1 MIYDLIIIGGG
12 PAGVSA
18 GVYAVRKKL
27 KTLVV
32 AQELAGQSSVSHEI
46 QNWIG
51 EPSISGIDLAKK
63 LETHLR
69 SYEGEDLTIKV
80 PEKVTGLERAS
91 ENFKVK
97 TDKGEY
103 EAKTVLITAGATR
116 RKLTVKGAD
125 VFEQKGVTYCASCDG
140 PMFSGQ
146 KVVVIGGGNAGFN
159 SAAQLLAYC
168 ESVTL
173 LEMAPAFRAEQITI
187 DKMLENPNFKAL
199 NNIELIEIKG
209 SKFVSSLVYKNM
221 GSTTSTSSGQASSP
235 QTSELVELPATG
247 IFVEIGFVA
256 NTDTYKDIVKL
267 NEKSEIIVDHKT
279 QKTSQAGI
287 WSAGDCTDV
296 LYRQNNIAAGDA
308 ANAVE
313 DIYNF
318 LQKK

>member
-27 KTLVV
+27 KTLV
-32 AQELAGQSSVSHEI
+32 ATQELAGQSSVSHEI

-63 LETHLR
+63 LEDHLR
-69 SYEGEDLTIKV
+69 SYEGPDLVIKV
-80 PEKVTGLERAS
+80 PEKVTGLEKS
-91 ENFKVK
+91 DENFKVK
-97 TDKGEY
+97 TDKSEY
-103 EAKTVLITAGATR
+103 ETKTVLITAGATR

-125 VFEQKGVTYCASCDG
+125 TFEQKGVTYCASCDG
-140 PMFSGQ
+140 PMFTGQ
-146 KVVVIGGGNAGFN
+146 NVVVVGGGNAGFN

-168 ESVTL
+168 QGVTL
-173 LEMAPAFRAEQITI
+173 LEMTPVFRAEQITI
-187 DKMLENPNFKAL
+187 DKLLQNPKFKVI
-199 NNIELIEIKG
+199 NDIELIEIKG
-209 SKFVSSLVYKNM
+209 DPSIPSGQVNFVKSLVYKNKHT
-221 GSTTSTSSGQASSP
+221 GEQK
-235 QTSELVELPATG
+235 ELPITG
-247 IFVEIGFVA
+247 IFIEIGFVA
-256 NTDTYKDIVKL
+256 NTAVFKDIVKL
-267 NEKSEIIVDHKT
+267 NEKNEIVVDHKT

-313 DIYNF
+313 DIYNY